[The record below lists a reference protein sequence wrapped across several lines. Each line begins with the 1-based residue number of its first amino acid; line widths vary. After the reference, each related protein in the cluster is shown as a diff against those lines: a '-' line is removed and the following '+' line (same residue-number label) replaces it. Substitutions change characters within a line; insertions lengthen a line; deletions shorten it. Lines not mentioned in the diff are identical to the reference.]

1 MNSILQHFMPRTST
15 TASRRKTLRLAK
27 IVSGGQTGVD
37 RAALDAAIEAG
48 IPHGGW
54 CPRGRLAEDG
64 AIPSRYQLSET
75 DEPDYRLRTE
85 CNVYD
90 SDGTLIL
97 YHRHM
102 SGGTFLTFRFAE
114 KYERPCYRVDF
125 AQRVSIP
132 LVLGWL
138 KEYGIERLNV
148 AGPRES
154 TQPGIYRRSLLLL
167 KRLLSEVPKR
177 RRAKKLGS

>member
-1 MNSILQHFMPRTST
+1 MPRTSPT
-15 TASRRKTLRLAK
+15 TSRRKTLRLAK

-64 AIPSRYQLSET
+64 AIPARYRLGET
-75 DEPDYRLRTE
+75 DQADYRFRTE
-85 CNVYD
+85 CNVVD

-97 YHRHM
+97 YHRSM
-102 SGGTFLTFRFAE
+102 TGGTFLTFRYAE
-114 KYERPCYRVDF
+114 KYNRPSYRVDF
-125 AQRVSIP
+125 ARRISVP
-132 LVLGWL
+132 LILGWL
-138 KEYGIERLNV
+138 KEFRIETLNV